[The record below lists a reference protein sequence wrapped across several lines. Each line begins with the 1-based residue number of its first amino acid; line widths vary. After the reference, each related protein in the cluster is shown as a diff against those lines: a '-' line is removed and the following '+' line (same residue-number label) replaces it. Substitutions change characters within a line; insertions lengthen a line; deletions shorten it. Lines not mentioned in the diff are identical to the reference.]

1 MSELTDRVAYALFRD
16 DLLGLPEDV
25 IAAAWGAESPPKE
38 RAERAANVAVETV
51 KAWQRAPN
59 TPIANDVPQSPPI
72 SVSEAAGRMFKKLN
86 EPNPSP
92 LPETSRR
99 PHDAPSA
106 GPLRFP
112 QRAGTLS
119 SVQRPERGAVAGHPG
134 WFWWEQRQPPNGV
147 MVDYRRETAMHIS
160 HRVPSS
166 QSPVSLV
173 GLMWK
178 LSE

>member
-1 MSELTDRVAYALFRD
+1 MNELVERVAYALFRD

-25 IAAAWGAESPPKE
+25 IAAAWAAESPPKE
-38 RAERAANVAVETV
+38 RAERAANVAIETV

-59 TPIANDVPQSPPI
+59 TPIANDLGTIRNPAPDASPP
-72 SVSEAAGRMFKKLN
+72 
-86 EPNPSP
+86 
-92 LPETSRR
+92 
-99 PHDAPSA
+99 HDPA
-106 GPLRFP
+106 PLRFP

-119 SVQRPERGAVAGHPG
+119 AVQRPEPGAVAGHPG
-134 WFWWEQRQPPNGV
+134 WFWWTQRQPPNGV
-147 MVDYRRETAMHIS
+147 MIDYRRETAMHIS

-178 LSE
+178 LAE